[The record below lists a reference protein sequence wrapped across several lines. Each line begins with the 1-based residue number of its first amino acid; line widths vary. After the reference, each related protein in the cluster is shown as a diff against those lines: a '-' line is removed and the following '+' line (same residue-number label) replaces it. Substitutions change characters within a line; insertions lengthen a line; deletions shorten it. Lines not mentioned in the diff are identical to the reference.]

1 MSFSLSR
8 ITCIDSPE
16 STDSTQTTPVMA
28 RLKPTILISLDRH
41 AAAFCERV
49 QFKLERDLGYRGS
62 LVQSYGLKTGSDS
75 GPAIEKDLSTIAD
88 FTFTLDTPSDGERP
102 SAEAAQRDF
111 EAGSAKL
118 EPELSEILE
127 AGRRAADIE
136 KARQSGIELARNRL
150 VYLVLSST
158 DSIAGGT
165 IIELSKLVRWLFA
178 TRFTQELYELHAV
191 VLLPNLFEQAQQ
203 ADFATAYALLK
214 TLDHHI
220 STGLAITQ
228 TRKMP
233 PFDGCWLID
242 GINSRGE
249 KIGTL
254 AEDLDSYTDAF
265 TGFLTSEPE
274 KSGALVG
281 TRTSRGKVPAYS
293 AFGHGELYLPVEIAV
308 KRLGSVLSRD
318 IIDRAFLGQ
327 SAAPSDL
334 ERKLLLAAKQ
344 FVVAEEYRSA
354 VNGIE
359 TDRGALIWQD
369 LPQPAELQNE
379 SNVLEYAGELQ
390 RRHARFERESLPK
403 FKQALVTRSETCLK
417 DLVKLLDREI
427 DRQIDQKPEG
437 LSEAPSLL
445 QRLIDHSIALHANAL
460 GERPQ
465 NFITD
470 LFAAEAALD
479 SKLGVHIDHS
489 KTEVLLKQV
498 DELNNRLADLEN
510 TLRITMPREL
520 DDQSETVEEDEA
532 AESLRSEQ
540 QSLASDIE
548 ETRSEVTAASALY
561 VRELFAEER
570 EANQARYE
578 AKDKTRAIRS
588 QAVTAAEEEIVRTG
602 AMLGK
607 ARLDLEDKQQQ
618 RHKFLVRHFII
629 YPALVAL
636 VFMIP
641 TLGSFLG
648 IPFAAEMVAFFLL
661 SQFVFLVSLIVSLA
675 IYTAIVL
682 YIFMNGINKTVEAAR
697 HEVSS
702 LELRL
707 KAARVRL
714 VEARNLQLRLE
725 YDIYAQSMRVETMK
739 NLIETTGQRISE
751 LETTFKSLGDSRE
764 RFAVQEKSAVPTSS
778 YMRRPVLEAVDID
791 AFYVRD
797 VNAGAEATAFIRDH
811 MPRSQVRRIPIEEFE
826 RSVEAFTSNR
836 FRFLTE
842 LSIEDALLRSPDLV
856 SNDRAGLRLEELDR
870 AATPLVLLSEMD
882 LNDDTFAQ
890 KDVTIWA
897 GATDSEVL
905 LQHYRKVNSTTT
917 IRPSQNEHTLRS
929 LTRCLNFP
937 AFYLSQIE
945 FYRSCYDRTGNKD
958 AADLPDIIP
967 QELTISS
974 DARRAYE
981 QLLVAIATGLISNN
995 GNGAYQLVNGNGSI
1009 VGNSRRQVAEKF
1021 ALDYGSQKIYSE
1033 ISNRVARTDS
1043 DTVYRSL
1050 TDFLETAT
1058 DLEPFEREML
1068 VALSQK
1074 YHPLR

>member
-1 MSFSLSR
+1 
-8 ITCIDSPE
+8 
-16 STDSTQTTPVMA
+16 MA

-41 AAAFCERV
+41 AAAFCEHV
-49 QFKLERDLGYRGS
+49 QCKLERDLDYRGS

-88 FTFTLDTPSDGERP
+88 FTFTLDTPSEVQRP
-102 SAEAAQRDF
+102 NAEAARRNF
-111 EAGSAKL
+111 EAASAKL

-158 DSIAGGT
+158 DSVASGT
-165 IIELSKLVRWLFA
+165 IIELSKLIRWLFA

-191 VLLPNLFEQAQQ
+191 VLLPNLFEQARQ

-220 STGLAITQ
+220 SSGLSVTP
-228 TRKMP
+228 TRKIP
-233 PFDGCWLID
+233 PFDGCWLLD

-254 AEDLDSYTDAF
+254 ADDLDSYTDAF

-308 KRLGSVLSRD
+308 KRLSSALSRD
-318 IIDRAFLGQ
+318 IIDEAFVGQ
-327 SAAPSDL
+327 NAAPSDL
-334 ERKLLLAAKQ
+334 ERKMLLAAKQ
-344 FVVAEEYRSA
+344 FVVAEEYRSV

-359 TDRGALIWQD
+359 TDKGALIWQD
-369 LPQPAELQNE
+369 LPRTAELQSE
-379 SNVLEYAGELQ
+379 SNVLEYVGELQ
-390 RRHARFERESLPK
+390 RQHTTFERESLPK

-437 LSEAPSLL
+437 LSEAPALL
-445 QRLIDHSIALHANAL
+445 QRLIDHSIALHTNAL

-479 SKLGVHIDHS
+479 IALGVQIDHS
-489 KTEVLLKQV
+489 KTEALLKRV

-510 TLRITMPREL
+510 TLRITKPREI
-520 DDQSETVEEDEA
+520 DESTTEEDEA
-532 AESLRSEQ
+532 VESLRTEQ
-540 QSLASDIE
+540 QNLISEIE
-548 ETRSEVTAASALY
+548 ETRSEITATSAMY

-570 EANQARYE
+570 VANQARYE
-578 AKDKTRAIRS
+578 ARDKTRAIRS
-588 QAVTAAEEEIVRTG
+588 QAVTAAEQEITRT
-602 AMLGK
+602 ADLLSK
-607 ARLDLEDKQQQ
+607 ARLDLEDKQQR
-618 RHKFLVRHFII
+618 RHQFLVRHFII
-629 YPALVAL
+629 YPALAAL
-636 VFMIP
+636 VLMIP
-641 TLGSFLG
+641 TIGWFLE
-648 IPFAAEMVAFFLL
+648 IPFAVEMVGVFLL
-661 SQFVFLVSLIVSLA
+661 SQFVFMVSLIVSLA

-682 YIFMNGINKTVEAAR
+682 CIFMNGINKAVDVAR

-714 VEARNLQLRLE
+714 IEIRNLQLRLE
-725 YDIYAQSMRVETMK
+725 YDIYAQSMRVETLK
-739 NLIETTGQRISE
+739 NLIEITGQRISE
-751 LETTFKSLGDSRE
+751 LETTFKALGDCRE

-778 YMRRPVLEAVDID
+778 YMRRPVLEVADID
-791 AFYVRD
+791 AFYVRG
-797 VNAGAEATAFIRDH
+797 VNAGVEATTFIHDH
-811 MPRSQVRRIPIEEFE
+811 MPRSQVRRISIEEFE
-826 RSVEAFTSNR
+826 RSVETFTSDR

-897 GATDSEVL
+897 GATDSEAL
-905 LQHYRKVNSTTT
+905 LQHYRRVNSTTS
-917 IRPSQNEHTLRS
+917 IRPSQNEHTLRA

-945 FYRSCYDRTGNKD
+945 FYRSCYDRTENKE

-981 QLLVAIATGLISNN
+981 QLLIAIATGLISNN
-995 GNGAYQLVNGNGSI
+995 GDGAYQLANRNGSI
-1009 VGNSRRQVAEKF
+1009 AGSSRRQVAEKF

-1033 ISNRVARTDS
+1033 LSNRLARTDS
-1043 DTVYRSL
+1043 ETVYRSL
-1050 TDFLETAT
+1050 MDFLQTAT

>member
-1 MSFSLSR
+1 
-8 ITCIDSPE
+8 
-16 STDSTQTTPVMA
+16 MA

-49 QFKLERDLGYRGS
+49 QIKLERDLGYRGS
-62 LVQSYGLKTGSDS
+62 LVQSYGLKIGSDS
-75 GPAIEKDLSTIAD
+75 GPAIEKDLSAIAD
-88 FTFTLDTPSDGERP
+88 FTFTPNTPADVQRP
-102 SAEAAQRDF
+102 NAETAQRNF

-127 AGRRAADIE
+127 LGRRAADIE

-158 DSIAGGT
+158 DSAANGT
-165 IIELSKLVRWLFA
+165 IIELSKLIRWLFA

-214 TLDHHI
+214 KLDYHI
-220 STGLAITQ
+220 SSGLSITP
-228 TRKMP
+228 TRKMS

-281 TRTSRGKVPAYS
+281 TRTSRGKAPAYS
-293 AFGHGELYLPVEIAV
+293 AFGHGELYFPVEIAL
-308 KRLGSVLSRD
+308 KRLSSALSRD

-327 SAAPSDL
+327 HAAPSEL
-334 ERKLLLAAKQ
+334 ERKMLLAAKQ
-344 FVVAEEYRSA
+344 FVVAEDYRSA

-359 TDRGALIWQD
+359 TDKGALIWQD
-369 LPQPAELQNE
+369 LPRPAEMHSE
-379 SNVLEYAGELQ
+379 SNVLEYVGELQ
-390 RRHARFERESLPK
+390 RRHATFERETLPK

-417 DLVKLLDREI
+417 DLVKVLDREI

-437 LSEAPSLL
+437 LSEAPLLL
-445 QRLIDHSIALHANAL
+445 QRLVDHSIALHTNAL

-479 SKLGVHIDHS
+479 STLGVHVDHS
-489 KTEVLLKQV
+489 QTEALLKQV
-498 DELNNRLADLEN
+498 DELNNRLGDLEN
-510 TLRITMPREL
+510 TLRITMPREI
-520 DDQSETVEEDEA
+520 DDQSTAEADEA

-540 QSLASDIE
+540 QNLEADIA
-548 ETRSEVTAASALY
+548 ETRSEITAASAMY
-561 VRELFAEER
+561 VRELFAEQR
-570 EANQARYE
+570 AANQARYE
-578 AKDKTRAIRS
+578 ARDKTRATRS
-588 QAVTAAEEEIVRTG
+588 QAVTAAEEEITRTG
-602 AMLGK
+602 TLLSA
-607 ARLDLEDKQQQ
+607 ARLDLDDKQQQ
-618 RHKFLVRHFII
+618 RHRFLVRHFII
-629 YPALVAL
+629 YPALAAL

-641 TLGSFLG
+641 TVGWFLE
-648 IPFAAEMVAFFLL
+648 IPFAVEMIGYFLL
-661 SQFVFLVSLIVSLA
+661 SQFVFLISLIVSLA

-682 YIFMNGINKTVEAAR
+682 YIFMNGINKAVEAAR

-714 VEARNLQLRLE
+714 IESRNLQLRLE
-725 YDIYAQSMRVETMK
+725 YDIYAQSMRVETLK
-739 NLIETTGQRISE
+739 KLIETAGQRINE
-751 LETTFKSLGDSRE
+751 LETTFKSLGDCRE
-764 RFAVQEKSAVPTSS
+764 RFAVQEKSAVPISS
-778 YMRRPVLEAVDID
+778 YMRRPVLEAADID
-791 AFYVRD
+791 SFYVRG
-797 VNAGAEATAFIRDH
+797 VNVSAEATAFLRDQ

-826 RSVEAFTSNR
+826 CSVEAFTRAR
-836 FRFLTE
+836 FRSLTE

-856 SNDRAGLRLEELDR
+856 SSDRAGLRLEELDR

-897 GATDSEVL
+897 GATDSEAL
-905 LQHYRKVNSTTT
+905 LQHYRRVNSTTS
-917 IRPSQNEHTLRS
+917 IRPSQNEHTLRA

-945 FYRSCYDRTGNKD
+945 FYRSCYERTENKE

-981 QLLVAIATGLISNN
+981 QLLAAIATGLISSNDD
-995 GNGAYQLVNGNGSI
+995 GAYQLVNGNGSI

-1033 ISNRVARTDS
+1033 ISNRLARTDS

-1050 TDFLETAT
+1050 MDFLQTAT

>member
-1 MSFSLSR
+1 
-8 ITCIDSPE
+8 
-16 STDSTQTTPVMA
+16 MA

-62 LVQSYGLKTGSDS
+62 LVQSYGLQTGSDS

-88 FTFTLDTPSDGERP
+88 FTFTLDTPSDVQRP
-102 SAEAAQRDF
+102 SAEAAQRNF
-111 EAGSAKL
+111 EAGSARL

-127 AGRRAADIE
+127 VGRRAADIE

-158 DSIAGGT
+158 DPAAGGVV
-165 IIELSKLVRWLFA
+165 IELSRLVRWLFA

-214 TLDHHI
+214 KLDHHI
-220 STGLAITQ
+220 SSGLSITP

-293 AFGHGELYLPVEIAV
+293 AFGHGELYLPVEIAL
-308 KRLGSVLSRD
+308 KRLSSALSRD

-327 SAAPSDL
+327 HAAPADL
-334 ERKLLLAAKQ
+334 ERKMLLAAKQ
-344 FVVAEEYRSA
+344 FVVAEEYRSII
-354 VNGIE
+354 NGIE
-359 TDRGALIWQD
+359 TDKGALIWQD
-369 LPQPAELQNE
+369 LPRPAESQSE
-379 SNVLEYAGELQ
+379 SNVLEYIGESQ
-390 RRHARFERESLPK
+390 RHHATFERESLPK

-445 QRLIDHSIALHANAL
+445 QRLVDHSIALHTNVL

-479 SKLGVHIDHS
+479 STLGVHLDHS
-489 KTEVLLKQV
+489 KTEALLKQV

-510 TLRITMPREL
+510 TLRITRPREL
-520 DDQSETVEEDEA
+520 DESTAEEDEA

-540 QSLASDIE
+540 QNLVSDIE
-548 ETRSEVTAASALY
+548 DTRSEITAASAMY

-570 EANQARYE
+570 VANQARYE
-578 AKDKTRAIRS
+578 ARDKTRAVRS
-588 QAVTAAEEEIVRTG
+588 QAVAAAEQELTRTG
-602 AMLGK
+602 DLLSK
-607 ARLDLEDKQQQ
+607 ARLDLEDKQQR
-618 RHKFLVRHFII
+618 RHQFLVRHFII
-629 YPALVAL
+629 YPALAAL
-636 VFMIP
+636 LFMIP
-641 TLGSFLG
+641 TVGWFLE
-648 IPFAAEMVAFFLL
+648 IPFAAEMIGYFLL
-661 SQFVFLVSLIVSLA
+661 SQFVFLISLIISLA

-682 YIFMNGINKTVEAAR
+682 YIFMNGINKAVDTAR

-714 VEARNLQLRLE
+714 METRNLQLRLE
-725 YDIYAQSMRVETMK
+725 YDIYAQSMRVETLK
-739 NLIETTGQRISE
+739 NLIETTGQRINE
-751 LETTFKSLGDSRE
+751 LETTFNSLGDCRE
-764 RFAVQEKSAVPTSS
+764 RFAVREKSAVPTAS
-778 YMRRPVLEAVDID
+778 YMRRPVLEAADID
-791 AFYVRD
+791 AFYVRS
-797 VNAGAEATAFIRDH
+797 VNAGAEATTFIRDQ
-811 MPRSQVRRIPIEEFE
+811 MARSQVRRIAIEEFE
-826 RSVEAFTSNR
+826 RSVEAFTRAR
-836 FRFLTE
+836 FRSLTE

-856 SNDRAGLRLEELDR
+856 SSDRAGLRLEELDR

-897 GATDSEVL
+897 GATDSEAL
-905 LQHYRKVNSTTT
+905 LQHYRRVNSTTS
-917 IRPSQNEHTLRS
+917 IRPSPNEHTLRA

-945 FYRSCYDRTGNKD
+945 FYRACYDRTGNKE

-981 QLLVAIATGLISNN
+981 QLLVAIATGLISHN
-995 GNGAYQLVNGNGSI
+995 GGGAYQLVNGNGAI

-1033 ISNRVARTDS
+1033 ISNRLARTDS

-1050 TDFLETAT
+1050 MDFLQTAT